1 PDLVQVTAGSRTAID
16 VLSNDTDPESGTLHV
31 IKAGKATAGRV
42 SLAED
47 SGTVSY
53 RPATGQTGEA
63 TFSYTIADDAGNT
76 SDGVVTVT
84 IVAAGNGAPLAT
96 NDEFL
101 VGINSP
107 GSVLDVL
114 SNDTDPEG
122 DTLQVQIEQTP
133 EHGEVAVDA
142 LQSITYTPDADFHGR
157 DTFTYTIVD
166 GGGLASSA
174 TVVIEV
180 QAANQAPIAVA
191 DATTIDEDTSSTLPL
206 MANDTDPDGDAL
218 AITSISGAMFGTATL
233 QTNGTL
239 IYQPIPDAFGIEYLT
254 YIVSD
259 GLGGTAQ
266 GTVQITVNSIND
278 APVAA
283 DDTAVTGT
291 DVGVLIPVQAN
302 DRDADGDYL
311 SPAIVQP
318 APFGLAS
325 VTLAGAIWYQPAAGF
340 HGEVSFRYSI
350 TDWAGAAAETQVTIV
365 IGEPNT
371 PPIAKNDRVNVVPN
385 IGSIVDPL
393 KNDHDDDGDTLV
405 VVSVSESKHGSAQ
418 VINGQIVYTP
428 KTGYLGSDSFTY
440 SIIDQGGV
448 TATATIRLTV
458 TVEPTATP

>member
-1 PDLVQVTAGSRTAID
+1 
-16 VLSNDTDPESGTLHV
+16 
-31 IKAGKATAGRV
+31 
-42 SLAED
+42 
-47 SGTVSY
+47 
-53 RPATGQTGEA
+53 
-63 TFSYTIADDAGNT
+63 
-76 SDGVVTVT
+76 
-84 IVAAGNGAPLAT
+84 AT

-180 QAANQAPIAVA
+180 QAANQAPVAVA
-191 DATTIDEDTSSTLPL
+191 DATTIDEDTTTTLPL
-206 MANDTDPDGDAL
+206 LDNDTDPDGDAL
-218 AITSISGAMFGTATL
+218 AIIAISGAIFGTATL
-233 QTNGTL
+233 QPNGTL

-350 TDWAGAAAETQVTIV
+350 TDWAGAAAEAQVTMA
-365 IGEPNT
+365 IGEPNS
-371 PPIAKNDRVNVVPN
+371 PPIAKNDRVKVVPN
-385 IGSIVDPL
+385 IASIVDPL
-393 KNDHDDDGDTLV
+393 KNDHDDDGDMLV
-405 VVSVSESKHGSAQ
+405 VVSVSEPKHGSAQ